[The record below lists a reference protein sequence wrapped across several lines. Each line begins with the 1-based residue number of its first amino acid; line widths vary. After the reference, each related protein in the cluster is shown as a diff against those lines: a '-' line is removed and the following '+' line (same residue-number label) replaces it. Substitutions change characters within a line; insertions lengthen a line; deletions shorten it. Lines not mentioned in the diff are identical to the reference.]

1 MEVFEPDAKEMLSMK
16 AEVLGLSGDDDE
28 SAVLLIWPSDDD
40 LRDCRLSRAD
50 VQDVWVSWEP
60 LAASVG
66 LGARAS
72 TGADAVTTLTFSRAP
87 VGAPAR

>member
-1 MEVFEPDAKEMLSMK
+1 MLSMK
-16 AEVLGLSGDDDE
+16 AEVLGLAGDDDE
-28 SAVLLIWPSDDD
+28 PVVLLIWPSDDD
-40 LRDCRLSRAD
+40 LHDCRLSRAD

-72 TGADAVTTLTFSRAP
+72 TSADGGATLTFSRAP
-87 VGAPAR
+87 VGAPAQ